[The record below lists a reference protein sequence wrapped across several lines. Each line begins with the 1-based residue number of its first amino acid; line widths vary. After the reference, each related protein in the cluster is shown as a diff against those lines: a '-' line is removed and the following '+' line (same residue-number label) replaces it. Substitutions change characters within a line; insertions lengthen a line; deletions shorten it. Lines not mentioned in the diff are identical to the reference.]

1 MDKKSPKTAKAVN
14 PKALEEV
21 ETPTPAAEQAE
32 VENPTPA
39 AEQAEVGQQPED
51 SKEPTTPAK
60 AKSQG
65 KKKAVPDFLK
75 GYLKAYPNEKV
86 FHVAS
91 DHQVFLDKDYNLA
104 KLHQNSLGKGEITT
118 YNL

>member
-1 MDKKSPKTAKAVN
+1 MDKKSTKTAKAVT
-14 PKALEEV
+14 PKAL
-21 ETPTPAAEQAE
+21 AE

-51 SKEPTTPAK
+51 PKEPTTPAK